1 MAKNNNYFVCT
12 SCGYETVKWM
22 GKCPSC
28 QEWNT
33 FEEVNEVKNT
43 NAEKVREIK
52 LDSVEDI
59 SYNESSRIS
68 CGMEEM
74 DRVLGGG
81 IVSGSVILVGGDPGI
96 GKSTILLQL
105 CQYAKTDNTILYI
118 SAEESISQLGLRAK
132 RIGLNRNNTKL
143 ASETDTDVIC
153 QAIQQTKPSIAVV
166 DSIQTVYSSQIPSI
180 AGSVNQ
186 IKNST
191 LLLVN
196 SAKKSGTSL
205 FIVGHVTKE
214 GNIAGPKL
222 LEHMVDTVLY
232 FEGESGSSFR
242 VLRSVK
248 NRFGS
253 TNEIGVFEMSNLG
266 LTEVTNPSAF
276 MLEGRNINAPGTV
289 VLPLLEGSRTLMVE
303 IQALVCPTN
312 FTMPRRMASGLDQ
325 NRINMLMAVM
335 EKNTGMKLYNH
346 DAYINVAGG
355 IKISETACDLAVVSA
370 IASSYKGKKA
380 DSSCVIIG
388 EVGLTGEI
396 RSVNGIDKRINEAVK
411 MGYAKAI
418 VPKVNLKSV
427 MHFNDQINIVGVS
440 DVYHAIEESLVK

>member
-1 MAKNNNYFVCT
+1 MAKNNNYFICT

-33 FEEVNEVKNT
+33 FEEVTEIKNLKT
-43 NAEKVREIK
+43 DNIREIK
-52 LDSVEDI
+52 LDSVQDI
-59 SYNESSRIS
+59 DYTDSCRIS
-68 CGMEEM
+68 SGISEM

-81 IVSGSVILVGGDPGI
+81 IVEGSVILVGGDPGI

-105 CQYAKTDNTILYI
+105 CRDVVTKDEILYI
-118 SAEESISQLGLRAK
+118 SGEESISQLGLRAK
-132 RIGLNRNNTKL
+132 RIGMIKNNVKL
-143 ASETDTDVIC
+143 ASETDTDIIC
-153 QAIQQTKPSIAVV
+153 KAITEKKPAIAVV
-166 DSIQTVYSSQIPSI
+166 DSIQAVYSNQISSI

-191 LLLVN
+191 LMLVN
-196 SAKKSGTSL
+196 AAKHSNTSL

-214 GNIAGPKL
+214 GSIAGPKL

-242 VLRSVK
+242 ILRGVK

-253 TNEIGVFEMSNLG
+253 TNEIGVFEMGNTG
-266 LTEVTNPSAF
+266 LTQVTNPSAF
-276 MLEGRNINAPGTV
+276 MLEGRNLNAPGSAV
-289 VLPLLEGSRTLMVE
+289 MPLLEGSRTLMVE
-303 IQALVCPTN
+303 VQALVCPTN
-312 FTMPRRMASGLDQ
+312 FSMPRRMSSGIDQ
-325 NRINMLMAVM
+325 YRINMLMAVM
-335 EKNTGMKLYNH
+335 EKSTGMRLYNY

-355 IKISETACDLAVVSA
+355 IKIAETACDLAVICA
-370 IASSYKGKKA
+370 IASSFKGKKL
-380 DSSCVIIG
+380 DDKCIVVG

-411 MGYAKAI
+411 MGYTKAI
-418 VPKVNLKSV
+418 IPQVNVKSV
-427 MHFNDQINIVGVS
+427 SQFSEQIDIVGVTNITS
-440 DVYHAIEESLVK
+440 AIEEALSK

>member
-33 FEEVNEVKNT
+33 FEEVNEVKNS

-370 IASSYKGKKA
+370 IASSYQGKKA

>member
-22 GKCPSC
+22 GKCPTC

-33 FEEVNEVKNT
+33 FEEVTEVKNAKT
-43 NAEKVREIK
+43 EKVREMK
-52 LDSVEDI
+52 LDAVEDI
-59 SYNESSRIS
+59 NYSESSRIS
-68 CGMEEM
+68 SGLLEM

-105 CQYAKTDNTILYI
+105 CQYAKTESSILYI

-132 RIGLNRNNTKL
+132 RIGLKRKNVKL
-143 ASETDTDVIC
+143 ASETDTEVIC
-153 QAIQQTKPSIAVV
+153 QAITNNKPEVAVV
-166 DSIQTVYSSQIPSI
+166 DSIQTVYSSQIASI

-191 LLLVN
+191 LMLVN
-196 SAKKSGTSL
+196 AAKQSGTSL

-242 VLRSVK
+242 ILRSVK

-253 TNEIGVFEMSNLG
+253 TNEIGVFEMSQTG
-266 LTEVTNPSAF
+266 LSQVINPSAF

-312 FTMPRRMASGLDQ
+312 FTMPRRMASGIDQ
-325 NRINMLMAVM
+325 YRINMLMAVM

-355 IKISETACDLAVVSA
+355 IKINETACDLAAVVA

-380 DSSCVIIG
+380 DNECVIIG

-396 RSVNGIDKRINEAVK
+396 RSVNGMDKRINEAVK
-411 MGYAKAI
+411 MGYKRAVI
-418 VPKVNLKSV
+418 PKVNVKSV
-427 MHFNDQINIVGVS
+427 NNFKDQIDIIGVS
-440 DVYHAIEESLVK
+440 DVAHAIEVSLQK

>member
-1 MAKNNNYFVCT
+1 
-12 SCGYETVKWM
+12 M

-28 QEWNT
+28 LEWNT
-33 FEEVNEVKNT
+33 FEEVNEIKN
-43 NAEKVREIK
+43 AKIDKIREIK
-52 LDSVEDI
+52 LDTVEDI
-59 SYNESSRIS
+59 NYSESSRIS
-68 CGMEEM
+68 SGLEEM

-105 CQYAKTDNTILYI
+105 CQYAKTDNTIMYI

-132 RIGLNRNNTKL
+132 RIGLVRGNVKL
-143 ASETDTDVIC
+143 SSETDTDVIC
-153 QAIQQTKPSIAVV
+153 QAITQNKPAIAVV
-166 DSIQTVYSSQIPSI
+166 DSIQTVYSGQIPSI

-191 LLLVN
+191 LMLVN
-196 SAKKSGTSL
+196 TAKQSDTSL

-242 VLRSVK
+242 ILRSVK

-253 TNEIGVFEMSNLG
+253 TNEIGVFEMSNTG
-266 LTEVTNPSAF
+266 LSQVTNPSAF
-276 MLEGRNINAPGTV
+276 MLEGRNMNAPGTV

-312 FTMPRRMASGLDQ
+312 FTMPRRMASGIDQ

-355 IKISETACDLAVVSA
+355 IKVNETACDLAVVVA
-370 IASSYKGKKA
+370 IASSYTGRKA
-380 DSSCVIIG
+380 DGGCVVIG

-396 RSVNGIDKRINEAVK
+396 RSVNGIDKRINEVVK
-411 MGYAKAI
+411 MGYTKAVI
-418 VPKVNLKSV
+418 PKANIKSV
-427 MHFNDQINIVGVS
+427 SNFKDQISIIGVS
-440 DVYHAIEESLVK
+440 DVAHAIDASLTK

>member
-1 MAKNNNYFVCT
+1 
-12 SCGYETVKWM
+12 M

-28 QEWNT
+28 LEWNT
-33 FEEVNEVKNT
+33 FEEVNEIKN
-43 NAEKVREIK
+43 AKIDKIREIK
-52 LDSVEDI
+52 LDTVEDI
-59 SYNESSRIS
+59 NYSESSRIS
-68 CGMEEM
+68 SGLEEM

-105 CQYAKTDNTILYI
+105 CQYAKTDNTIMYI

-132 RIGLNRNNTKL
+132 RIGLVRGNVKL
-143 ASETDTDVIC
+143 SSETDTDVIC
-153 QAIQQTKPSIAVV
+153 QAITQNKPAIAVV
-166 DSIQTVYSSQIPSI
+166 DSIQTVYSGQIPSI

-191 LLLVN
+191 LMLVN
-196 SAKKSGTSL
+196 TAKQSDTSL

-242 VLRSVK
+242 ILRSVK

-253 TNEIGVFEMSNLG
+253 TNEIGVFEMSNTG
-266 LTEVTNPSAF
+266 LSQVTNPSAF
-276 MLEGRNINAPGTV
+276 MLEGRNMNAPGTV

-312 FTMPRRMASGLDQ
+312 FTMPRRMASGIDQ

-355 IKISETACDLAVVSA
+355 IKVNETACDLAVVVA
-370 IASSYKGKKA
+370 IASSYTGRKA
-380 DSSCVIIG
+380 DGGCVVIG

-396 RSVNGIDKRINEAVK
+396 RSVNGIDKRINEVVK
-411 MGYAKAI
+411 MGYTKAVI
-418 VPKVNLKSV
+418 PKANIKSV
-427 MHFNDQINIVGVS
+427 SNFKDQISIIGVS
-440 DVYHAIEESLVK
+440 DVAHAIDTSLTK

>member
-1 MAKNNNYFVCT
+1 MAKNSHYFVCT

-33 FEEVNEVKNT
+33 FEEVSEVKSSKT
-43 NAEKVREIK
+43 DKVREIE
-52 LDSVEDI
+52 LDTVFDI
-59 SYNESSRIS
+59 DYNESSRIS
-68 CGMEEM
+68 SGIEEM
-74 DRVLGGG
+74 DRVLGSG

-105 CQYAKTDNTILYI
+105 CQHVQTDKDILYI

-132 RIGLNRNNTKL
+132 RIGLKRSNVKL

-153 QAIQQTKPSIAVV
+153 KAIIDTKPAVAVV
-166 DSIQTVYSSQIPSI
+166 DSIQTVYSDRIPSI

-186 IKNST
+186 IKNSA
-191 LLLVN
+191 LMLVN
-196 SAKKSGTSL
+196 AAKRSGTSL

-242 VLRSVK
+242 ILRSVK

-253 TNEIGVFEMSNLG
+253 TNEIGVFEMSNTG
-266 LTEVTNPSAF
+266 LTQVTNPSAF
-276 MLEGRNINAPGTV
+276 MLEGRNMNAPGTV

-312 FTMPRRMASGLDQ
+312 FSMPRRMASGIDQ
-325 NRINMLMAVM
+325 YRINMLMAVM
-335 EKNTGMKLYNH
+335 EKNTGMRLYNY

-355 IKISETACDLAVVSA
+355 IKVNETASDLAVIVA

-380 DSSCVIIG
+380 YEQCVVIG

-396 RSVNGIDKRINEAVK
+396 RSVNGMDKRINEAVK
-411 MGYAKAI
+411 MGYTKAIIPKVNVKAVSQFKDKIEIIGVENVAKAI
-418 VPKVNLKSV
+418 E
-427 MHFNDQINIVGVS
+427 
-440 DVYHAIEESLVK
+440 ASLQK